1 VLVGLALLAQLAITA
16 HGPDTATACLPLAL
30 TAASRAPG
38 HTAPTLEPPRGA
50 GIQLLRWHV
59 TSRVE
64 QDGAGRTS
72 AITEGTADVAISPVG
87 RITLPPFVATLGGE
101 RTSAAPIVVD
111 VREPIDPPP
120 VVLVMARLD
129 DSHGGSTL
137 DSLVVGQQVDYTVD
151 VLLNEPA
158 RGRLRRNPTFFPP
171 EMASVLAYDV
181 DIPRGPPHGRR
192 CFETLSYRRAL
203 FPLFPGRVAIPPAV
217 LTYSLP
223 LSSSFFSREESFEL
237 RSDSVRFVAVEPPVA
252 GRPADFAGAVG
263 TLRIS
268 ARTESPT
275 TRVGDAVVLTVR
287 VNAVGNVK
295 LLPRPSV
302 DLTWASLTPGDERVE
317 IDSTAS
323 RITGAKEFDW
333 LITPKVAGTQ
343 VIPSIRYPYY
353 DPVLRRYAVIE
364 TAPIPIAVAP
374 GSLASA
380 DTATGPHLPIRV
392 VLRDERRD
400 PFTTHPLYWAL
411 FALAPLP
418 ATLRRLSRR
427 RRIAASGSS
436 PIRRLHALVDGASP
450 PPARELRRLF
460 VESLRERVPAVGRD
474 RAPLG
479 RVLRNAGVSDDVAL
493 EAEAMLAH
501 LDDAAFS
508 GAGTLGERAAREA
521 VEIADMVD
529 REAIRPSRAAVRAAS
544 ALGLAIMVALSAA
557 VTAHAVDESA
567 RLFNDGVRAYERGQ
581 FSLAERRFVRVTNEK
596 PRAVDAWA
604 NLAAAAWEAAD
615 TAQAARAWHHA
626 LRLDPLDDDTR
637 DRLAALQPLGPRT
650 PAYVAPLAPDH
661 VAAFVLAVWI
671 LAWLVLALP
680 ATLRPRAA
688 RPIAGGAIA
697 VALVGLAGVFELE
710 SQLGARDLGVLVRS
724 RALVETPSADAP
736 SLATGGAGEAG
747 RLGAREGG
755 WVYLTLDPT
764 RAGWVPASAVMPIEP
779 VQPARLTGLAPIR

>member
-1 VLVGLALLAQLAITA
+1 VLIGFTLLAQLAITA
-16 HGPDTATACLPLAL
+16 QGPDTATACLPLTL

-38 HTAPTLEPPRGA
+38 QTAPTLEPPRGP
-50 GIQLLRWHV
+50 GIQLLRWRT
-59 TSRVE
+59 TSRLE

-72 AITEGTADVAISPVG
+72 AITEGTADIAISPVG
-87 RITLPPFVATLGGE
+87 RITLPPFVATLDGR
-101 RTSAAPIVVD
+101 RTLSTPVVVE
-111 VREPIDPPP
+111 VRDPIDPPP
-120 VVLVMARLD
+120 VVLVSSRLD
-129 DSHGGSTL
+129 DSHGGSRL
-137 DSLVVGQQVDYTVD
+137 DSLIVGQQVDYTVD

-158 RGRLRRNPTFFPP
+158 RGRLRRNPTFYPP

-237 RSDSVRFVAVEPPVA
+237 RSDSVRFVAIEPPA
-252 GRPADFAGAVG
+252 TGRPADFAGAVG
-263 TLRIS
+263 TLRIT

-302 DLTWASLTPGDERVE
+302 ELSWASLTPGDERVD

-333 LITPKVAGTQ
+333 IITPRVAGTQ
-343 VIPSIRYPYY
+343 VIPSIHYPYF
-353 DPVLRRYAVIE
+353 DPVLGRYAVIE
-364 TAPIPIAVAP
+364 TSPIPLVVAP
-374 GSLASA
+374 GSRASS

-392 VLRDERRD
+392 VLRDERRN
-400 PFTTHPLYWAL
+400 PFSTRPLYWAL
-411 FALAPLP
+411 FALAPVP
-418 ATLRRLSRR
+418 AALRRFSRR
-427 RRIAASGSS
+427 QRIAAAGSS
-436 PIRRLHALVDGASP
+436 PIRRLRALADSP
-450 PPARELRRLF
+450 SPAPAGDLRRLF
-460 VESLRERVPAVGRD
+460 VEALRERVPAVGRD
-474 RAPLG
+474 REPLG
-479 RVLRNAGVSDDVAL
+479 RVLRRAGVSDDVAL

-508 GAGTLGERAAREA
+508 GGGTLDDRAAREA

-529 REAIRPSRAAVRAAS
+529 REAIRPSRAAVRAAT
-544 ALGLAIMVALSAA
+544 ALALLLTVVA
-557 VTAHAVDESA
+557 TAHAVDESA
-567 RLFNDGVRAYERGQ
+567 RLFGDGVRAYQRGQ
-581 FSLAERRFVRVTNEK
+581 FALAERRFLRVTNEK

-604 NLAAAAWEAAD
+604 NLAAAAWESAD

-626 LRLDPLDDDTR
+626 LRLDPLDDEAR
-637 DRLAALQPLGPRT
+637 DRLASLQPLGPRAA
-650 PAYVAPLAPDH
+650 AYVAPIAPDH
-661 VAAFVLAVWI
+661 VAVFVLVAWI
-671 LAWLVLALP
+671 VAWLVLALP
-680 ATLRPRAA
+680 ASRRPRAA

-697 VALVGLAGVFELE
+697 VALVGLVGLFELE
-710 SQLGARDLGVLVRS
+710 SQLGATDLGVLVRS

-736 SLATGGAGEAG
+736 ALATAGSGEAG
-747 RLGAREGG
+747 RLGAREAG
-755 WVYLTLDPT
+755 WVYLTLDAT
-764 RAGWVPASAVMPIEP
+764 RAGWVPASGVMPIDP

>member
-1 VLVGLALLAQLAITA
+1 MLIGFALLTQLAITA
-16 HGPDTATACLPLAL
+16 HGPDTATACLPLTL
-30 TAASRAPG
+30 TAASRAAGPS
-38 HTAPTLEPPRGA
+38 APTLEPPRGA
-50 GIQLLRWHV
+50 GIQLLRWRV
-59 TSRVE
+59 SSRQE

-72 AITEGTADVAISPVG
+72 SITEGTADIAISPVG
-87 RITLPPFVATLGGE
+87 RVTLPPFVATLDGKRAVSE
-101 RTSAAPIVVD
+101 PMAVD
-111 VREPIDPPP
+111 VRDPIDPPP
-120 VVLVMARLD
+120 VVLVTARLD
-129 DSHGGSTL
+129 DSHHGSTL

-237 RSDSVRFVAVEPPVA
+237 RSDSVRFVAVEPPAA

-295 LLPRPSV
+295 LLPRPTV
-302 DLTWASLTPGDERVE
+302 DLSWASLTPTDERVE
-317 IDSTAS
+317 LDSGTA
-323 RITGAKEFDW
+323 RISGAKEFDW
-333 LITPKVAGTQ
+333 IITPKVAGTQ
-343 VIPSIRYPYY
+343 VIPSVRYPYF
-353 DPVLRRYAVIE
+353 DPVLGRYAVIE
-364 TAPIPIAVAP
+364 TVPIPLVVAP
-374 GSLASA
+374 GSLASS

-400 PFTTHPLYWAL
+400 PLSSRPWYWAL
-411 FALAPLP
+411 FAIAPIP

-427 RRIAASGSS
+427 RRIAAAGSS
-436 PIRRLHALVDGASP
+436 PIRRLRALADAPSP
-450 PPARELRRLF
+450 PPARDVRRLF
-460 VESLRERVPAVGRD
+460 VESLRERVPAVGRE
-474 RAPLG
+474 REPLG
-479 RVLRNAGVSDDVAL
+479 RVLRRAGVSDDVAL

-508 GAGTLGERAAREA
+508 GAGTLGDRAVREA
-521 VEIADMVD
+521 LEIADMVD

-544 ALGLAIMVALSAA
+544 AVALLVA
-557 VTAHAVDESA
+557 VALTATATAHAVDESG
-567 RLFNDGVRAYERGQ
+567 RLFADGVRAYDHGQ
-581 FSLAERRFVRVTNEK
+581 FSLAERRFLRVTSEK

-604 NLAAAAWEAAD
+604 NLAAAAWEGAD

-626 LRLDPLDDDTR
+626 LRLDPLDDETR
-637 DRLAALQPLGPRT
+637 DRLASLQLLGPRA

-661 VAAFVLAVWI
+661 IAVFVLAAWV

-680 ATLRPRAA
+680 PGRQPRAT

-697 VALVGLAGVFELE
+697 VALVGLVGLFELE
-710 SQLGARDLGVLVRS
+710 AQLGARDLGVLVRS
-724 RALVETPSADAP
+724 RALVETPNADAP
-736 SLATGGAGEAG
+736 SLATAGSGEAG
-747 RLGAREGG
+747 RLGAREAG
-755 WVYLTLDPT
+755 WVHITLDAT
-764 RAGWVPASAVMPIEP
+764 RAGWVPASAVMPIDP